1 MNATHP
7 ERFGTTNHAAAVL
20 GIIIHKGDDYR
31 ELWKFVSL
39 HLQADGDY
47 TRIPIDL
54 SNVVFDSA
62 ILDGDGT
69 IVGTFTVDDTA
80 DLGVL
85 EVSIYRADTDAM
97 RVGSYTYWIDGAD
110 TDTGKRQTYAQ
121 GTLEVRRK

>member
-1 MNATHP
+1 VEPSAWRSRKRKP
-7 ERFGTTNHAAAVL
+7 LLDSGAV
-20 GIIIHKGDDYR
+20 D
-31 ELWKFVSL
+31 
-39 HLQADGDY
+39 
-47 TRIPIDL
+47 
-54 SNVVFDSA
+54 
-62 ILDGDGT
+62 LDGDGT

-85 EVSIYRADTDAM
+85 EVSLYRADTDAM